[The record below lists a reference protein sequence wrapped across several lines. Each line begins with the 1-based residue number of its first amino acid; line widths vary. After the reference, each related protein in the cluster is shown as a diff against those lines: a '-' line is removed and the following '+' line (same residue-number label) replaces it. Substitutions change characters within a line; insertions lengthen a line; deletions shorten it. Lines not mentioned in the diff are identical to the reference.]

1 MKISNQSLFKKTIN
15 KLTAPWNS
23 IPLIDRWLIGQII
36 PPMLFAISAFTVI
49 SLSVGVMFD
58 LVRKIVEC
66 PKPVVIAINGISA
79 GGGVGLALC
88 GDLII
93 ASESAKFKLVFGP
106 QLGIISD
113 VGASWL
119 IPNLLG
125 RARANGMALLGEDID
140 SNKALNWGLVWEVFP
155 DDELKEK
162 YLLCKSRYLESI
174 GNANYI
180 REDASNKKLITII
193 SEKNMMIQALE
204 EKVKYL
210 ELRQETLNNKLDWY
224 KDEVGFYKPE
234 LKTLYKI
241 ITDRTKPKTVTHTAR
256 KLNTLY
262 NGVYEGYVQKD

>member
-1 MKISNQSLFKKTIN
+1 MKLIAKRKLDGYDMYHDHMNRDANILYGIVAKVFEDDILHGRRYRNVIDARKVYSYILRENGYTYSQIARFMLKNHATCMHHFKD
-15 KLTAPWNS
+15 APY
-23 IPLIDRWLIGQII
+23 LL
-36 PPMLFAISAFTVI
+36 
-49 SLSVGVMFD
+49 
-58 LVRKIVEC
+58 EC
-66 PKPVVIAINGISA
+66 DA
-79 GGGVGLALC
+79 
-88 GDLII
+88 
-93 ASESAKFKLVFGP
+93 
-106 QLGIISD
+106 
-113 VGASWL
+113 
-119 IPNLLG
+119 
-125 RARANGMALLGEDID
+125 
-140 SNKALNWGLVWEVFP
+140 
-155 DDELKEK
+155 ELKEK

-193 SEKNMMIQALE
+193 SEKDMMIQALE

-210 ELRQETLNNKLDWY
+210 ELRQEALNNKLDWY

>member
-1 MKISNQSLFKKTIN
+1 MKLIAKR
-15 KLTAPWNS
+15 KLDGYDMYHDHMNRDANILYGIVAKVFEDDILHGRRYRNVIDARKVYSYILRENGYTYSQIARFMLKNHATVMHHCKDAPY
-23 IPLIDRWLIGQII
+23 LL
-36 PPMLFAISAFTVI
+36 
-49 SLSVGVMFD
+49 
-58 LVRKIVEC
+58 EC
-66 PKPVVIAINGISA
+66 DA
-79 GGGVGLALC
+79 
-88 GDLII
+88 
-93 ASESAKFKLVFGP
+93 
-106 QLGIISD
+106 
-113 VGASWL
+113 
-119 IPNLLG
+119 
-125 RARANGMALLGEDID
+125 
-140 SNKALNWGLVWEVFP
+140 
-155 DDELKEK
+155 ELKEK

-193 SEKNMMIQALE
+193 SEKDMMIQALE

-210 ELRQETLNNKLDWY
+210 ELRQEALNNKLDWY